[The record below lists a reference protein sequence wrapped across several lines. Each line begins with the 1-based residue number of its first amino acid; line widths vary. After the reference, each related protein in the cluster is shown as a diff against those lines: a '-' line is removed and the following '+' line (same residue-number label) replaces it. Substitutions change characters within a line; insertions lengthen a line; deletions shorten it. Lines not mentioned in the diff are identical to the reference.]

1 LRTVLHI
8 YYQWGSFSESE
19 MVVHWLWDLD
29 ILVRWA
35 GSLVERSYAI
45 QGSPFELQQREDS
58 R

>member
-1 LRTVLHI
+1 LHI

-45 QGSPFELQQREDS
+45 QSSPFELQQREDS